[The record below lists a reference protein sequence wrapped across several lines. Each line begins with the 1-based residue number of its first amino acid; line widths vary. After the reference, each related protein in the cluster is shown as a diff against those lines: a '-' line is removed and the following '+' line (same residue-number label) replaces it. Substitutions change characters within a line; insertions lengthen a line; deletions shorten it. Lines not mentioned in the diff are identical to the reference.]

1 MNWYF
6 CHIVWSKLKSTNN
19 LLSFVTLKTDEILTW
34 LCIQNMYA
42 IQPLFW
48 MYYSKMFSV
57 MPIKQRFKWLCT
69 NIAYYKII
77 YEKSKLY
84 FKVQK
89 YYIQVLQVKKTWQW
103 LFSAFT
109 WKCSVLVPF
118 KFKLHNKKF
127 TNSNPDPDVTVQ
139 YTPALQNLNIWKLS

>member
-89 YYIQVLQVKKTWQW
+89 YYIKVLQVKK
-103 LFSAFT
+103 LGNGYF
-109 WKCSVLVPF
+109 LP
-118 KFKLHNKKF
+118 LHENAVFWFPLNLSCITK
-127 TNSNPDPDVTVQ
+127 N
-139 YTPALQNLNIWKLS
+139 LQTQIQILM